1 MNKRIFL
8 YSHGSGTHA
17 DDNGL
22 FSPIIDAFPDVEHVL
37 FPYDDWNSDDTI
49 ATAAT
54 FTSRAQK
61 LRQKYTELRQTN
73 PNAEI
78 NLICHSQGCI
88 IAALAQL
95 ENVSTTILL
104 APVINYRNG
113 DEARRKTL
121 ENPKSTPRPDGSILR
136 KRSAGYYTLLL
147 PDYWED
153 YANIS
158 GLPNKYDNLSTKTK
172 LIIFD
177 AVRDTVIP
185 NNKDYSL
192 LKNQNQIE
200 HFDLDHDFIEKDGS
214 RSGIIRKLKVYL

>member
-8 YSHGSGTHA
+8 YSHGFGTHA

-22 FSPIIDAFPDVEHVL
+22 FSSIIDAFPDVKHVL
-37 FPYDDWNSDDTI
+37 FSYDDWNPDNTV

-54 FTSRAQK
+54 FTSRTQK
-61 LRQKYTELRQTN
+61 LRQKYTELRQAN

-95 ENVSTTILL
+95 ENVSTIVLL
-104 APVINYRNG
+104 APVISYESG
-113 DEARRKTL
+113 DEARRITL
-121 ENPKSTPRPDGSILR
+121 ENPKSTPQPDGSILR
-136 KRSAGYYTLLL
+136 KRSAGYYTLFL

-153 YANIS
+153 YVNIS
-158 GLPNKYDNLSTKTK
+158 DLPDKYNNLGTKTK

-177 AVRDTVIP
+177 ATRDTVIP

-192 LKNQNQIE
+192 LKNEIQIE
-200 HFDLDHDFIEKDGS
+200 HFGLDHDFIEKDGS
-214 RSGIIRKLKVYL
+214 RSSIVEKLKVYL